1 MQAVGGAMRL
11 GSESDSE
18 PGLCDCLV
26 ERSPRLLQ
34 RGMPRSRTRAAFRIK
49 HCGLSGCEQFV
60 RSDVFHYMANMPLR
74 WLLPIYTLFYLFG
87 WVVFA
92 FWWQLAADGCE
103 PKKLTFR
110 RSFMLSLE
118 TMTTIGYGVADPFF
132 DDCPEVIPLLIV
144 QSLVGLLMDAI
155 FLNLIYTRFSTAFT
169 RASSI
174 IFSDKIIAYSEDGFV
189 KICFRIC
196 EVAKRPLIEPLVRM
210 YALKHATDALDNT
223 EVDVVQMRLEQPCG
237 DIADGKLFL
246 SLPAKVIHRVN
257 TESPLSQ
264 ATDVG
269 SLENF
274 LDCLQSLDFVEV
286 IAIVSGTCP
295 ITGSSLEARQSY
307 TLSDIQYDCAF
318 APCVAIR
325 DGTHRVDFTR
335 FHETVPD
342 IKFALIGLRCAE
354 AIPAAVGMR
363 VWQWSRLQQR
373 PNLRNQQKDGH
384 KRIQHS
390 LLFLAGNILQADGE

>member
-1 MQAVGGAMRL
+1 
-11 GSESDSE
+11 
-18 PGLCDCLV
+18 
-26 ERSPRLLQ
+26 
-34 RGMPRSRTRAAFRIK
+34 
-49 HCGLSGCEQFV
+49 
-60 RSDVFHYMANMPLR
+60 
-74 WLLPIYTLFYLFG
+74 
-87 WVVFA
+87 
-92 FWWQLAADGCE
+92 
-103 PKKLTFR
+103 
-110 RSFMLSLE
+110 
-118 TMTTIGYGVADPFF
+118 
-132 DDCPEVIPLLIV
+132 
-144 QSLVGLLMDAI
+144 MDAI

-174 IFSDKIIAYSEDGFV
+174 IFSDKIIAYSEVCRVGPRKQQPDPRLLQMVGKRGCLYNVGLNMFQQKGGPTVQDGFV

-363 VWQWSRLQQR
+363 VWQSSRLQQR